1 MNSPVRTETFR
12 SAGRR
17 RFHIDQSRR
26 SRLYNM
32 APRRRFFNLP
42 SGEKCDFIPEAG
54 AEWRPTRRLKL
65 SKGDHAEVLQQ
76 NLYAHQ
82 DQDKTA
88 RKFCAGA
95 VFCADDVACL

>member
-1 MNSPVRTETFR
+1 MDSPVRTETFR

-76 NLYAHQ
+76 NRLT
-82 DQDKTA
+82 DQDE
-88 RKFCAGA
+88 RRY
-95 VFCADDVACL
+95 ADHRHHRFPGQRT